1 MFLKLAKRI
10 LWALPLM
17 AALVLWALPLLAAL
31 AMASSTPARAG
42 EPEEIVNRAVAALAQ
57 LRSDSNFAERIEKL
71 LPRAKGVLIVPDL
84 VRGGFL
90 LGAEYG
96 GGVLLASDGQ
106 GSWSSPAFYTVAGGS
121 LGLQLGLQES
131 ETIFLLMTDKG
142 LDAVMK
148 NKFTADAGVSVAF
161 GTRGAGAQAS
171 TTAAFGADVVAL
183 SRTAGAF
190 GGGSL
195 GGTAILPRD
204 TWNRAYYGSDIE
216 PDAIVI
222 KRAVSNPQ
230 ADALRSALG
239 GR

>member
-1 MFLKLAKRI
+1 MFRQIAKR
-10 LWALPLM
+10 M
-17 AALVLWALPLLAAL
+17 LWALPLLAAL
-31 AMASSTPARAG
+31 ILPPQTQAQAG
-42 EPEEIVNRAVAALAQ
+42 EPEEIVTRAVAALAQ
-57 LRSDSNFAERIEKL
+57 LRSDSNFAERIERL
-71 LPRAKGVLIVPDL
+71 LPKAKGVLIVPDL

-90 LGAEYG
+90 VGAEYG

-106 GSWSSPAFYTVAGGS
+106 GGWSSPAFYTVAGGS

-142 LDAVMK
+142 LEAVMK

-190 GGGSL
+190 GGGTL

-216 PDAIVI
+216 PEAIVL

-230 ADALRSALG
+230 ADPLRNALAAR
-239 GR
+239 